1 MQTEMTELR
10 QYKAELAEKIRE
22 NQEIIDM
29 KSPSLEEVQQYN
41 RLTEERVKRWFPI
54 QVDFCSGKFN
64 YPFCINVT
72 PQK

>member
-41 RLTEERVKRWFPI
+41 RLTEEKVKRWFPI
-54 QVDFCSGKFN
+54 QVRFLSWK
-64 YPFCINVT
+64 I
-72 PQK
+72 

>member
-41 RLTEERVKRWFPI
+41 RLTEEKVKRWFPTSKLI
-54 QVDFCSGKFN
+54 SVLENLITRSA
-64 YPFCINVT
+64 
-72 PQK
+72 